1 MEIYRKLS
9 LKTFCL
15 FLTATLLAFVSE
27 TNAEEPAETQLSV
40 LITGANRGLG
50 LEFAKQFGEKGYH
63 VIGTARS
70 PEKATELKDTGA
82 EVMKL
87 DVTSE
92 EDIAALAEALKGKKL
107 DILINNAGYFGP
119 TLSVG
124 KNTAKIN
131 NITRQEMI
139 DCFTVNTMGPIF
151 VSQALLPSLK
161 LSKFPK
167 IINISTR
174 SSQLSTDRSKAW
186 GYGVSKAGLNMV
198 TNNLHGELFKQ
209 GFIVISLAPGHNQT
223 DMGNGDLEPVESIGK
238 MIPLIE
244 NLTKEKSGRFW
255 FYNGKELPW

>member
-1 MEIYRKLS
+1 MNIKNLILQAFCS
-9 LKTFCL
+9 LCL
-15 FLTATLLAFVSE
+15 ITGLTAQDSKKDIT
-27 TNAEEPAETQLSV
+27 V

-50 LEFAKQFGEKGYH
+50 LEFAKQFSEKGYH
-63 VIGTARS
+63 VIGTSRS
-70 PEKATELKDTGA
+70 PEKATDLKATGA
-82 EVMKL
+82 EIMKL

-124 KNTAKIN
+124 KNNAKIN
-131 NITRQEMI
+131 NITREEMLN
-139 DCFTVNTMGPIF
+139 CFSVNTMGPIF

-161 LSKFPK
+161 LSDNPK

-174 SSQLSTDRSKAW
+174 SSQLSTPRAKAW

-198 TNNLHGELFKQ
+198 TNNLHGELSKQ

-223 DMGNGDLEPVESIGK
+223 DMGNGDLMPEESIGK

-244 NLTKEKSGRFW
+244 NLTKKQSGRFW
-255 FYNGKELPW
+255 YYNGKEIPW